1 MKETD
6 SLENQLLSLR
16 PRRASPGLK
25 RKLFAAPSAAT
36 RRMAWVLGSLAPA
49 TACAL
54 LTLAVFNSGN
64 YSDSSRPAPMLAM
77 ILSNQ
82 NSAAYASDNGGQSQ
96 NSLFSV
102 SFDWTN
108 RGVLNSSMPSLS
120 PAR

>member
-16 PRRASPGLK
+16 PRRPSPGLK
-25 RKLFAAPSAAT
+25 RKLFAAPSVAT
-36 RRMAWVLGSLAPA
+36 RRVAWVLGSLAPA

-54 LTLAVFNSGN
+54 LTLAVFNPGN
-64 YSDSSRPAPMLAM
+64 YGDSSHPAPMMAM

-82 NSAAYASDNGGQSQ
+82 SSAAYASGNGGQSQ

-102 SFDWTN
+102 TFDWTN
-108 RGVLNSSMPSLS
+108 QGVLTSSMPSFS
-120 PAR
+120 RTR